1 MDKPDKIF
9 LGFDDYDWKGWD
21 TAALGDIMIWEE
33 PTTSTPDER
42 AEFGTDT
49 AYLLATPER
58 ELASELAGT
67 LWQWLELAERTMEDH
82 VLRFDANRAEDFWQG
97 IRETKAVLAKLEGK
111 G

>member
-1 MDKPDKIF
+1 MDKPDRVF
-9 LGFDDYDWKGWD
+9 LGPPVKRLPDGSAVFR
-21 TAALGDIMIWEE
+21 AGD
-33 PTTSTPDER
+33 
-42 AEFGTDT
+42 
-49 AYLLATPER
+49 AYLATTPER